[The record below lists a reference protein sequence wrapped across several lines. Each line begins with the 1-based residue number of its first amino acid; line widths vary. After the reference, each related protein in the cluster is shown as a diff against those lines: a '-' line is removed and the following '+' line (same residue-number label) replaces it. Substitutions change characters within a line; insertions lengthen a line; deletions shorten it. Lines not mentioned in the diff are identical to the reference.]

1 METNPSPEAMRLA
14 RDVVTKLHLWAA
26 DGKLKK
32 DFQDHYLKQW
42 AELIAQAFEEYKK
55 AWEDLDDERK
65 ATIDSERAKAKGL
78 VEALREI
85 GEYTMDHC
93 GGGEIEYIKE
103 TELFK
108 EALKQYQGDGK

>member
-1 METNPSPEAMRLA
+1 MTPSPSPEAGAEEISLRLLA
-14 RDVVTKLHLWAA
+14 IFSPVAKL
-26 DGKLKK
+26 
-32 DFQDHYLKQW
+32 
-42 AELIAQAFEEYKK
+42 
-55 AWEDLDDERK
+55 
-65 ATIDSERAKAKGL
+65 IDSERAKAKGL